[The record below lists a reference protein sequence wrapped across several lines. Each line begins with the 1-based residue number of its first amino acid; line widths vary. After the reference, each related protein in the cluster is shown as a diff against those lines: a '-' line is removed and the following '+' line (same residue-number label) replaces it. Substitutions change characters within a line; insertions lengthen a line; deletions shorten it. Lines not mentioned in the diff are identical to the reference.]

1 MPHITIEYMIMI
13 PMLIMQIFLFPLTA
27 SWIMNTWVDS
37 RRTLALQDVAGHLA
51 STIQQL
57 YFALNHATVP
67 AGKASCAPGLPPMI
81 EDYSYVA
88 TGTIRPVAGSGPD
101 YTKVVDLVISL
112 TGTRN
117 SVTTAVILGPNAVWQ
132 SSFFLSNSTRASVT
146 VEKTMNG
153 TSPIVT
159 LRFDS

>member
-27 SWIMNTWVDS
+27 SWIMNTWVDQ
-37 RRTLALQDVAGHLA
+37 RRTLALQDVAGHLS

-57 YFALNHATVP
+57 YFSLNHASIP
-67 AGKASCAPGLPPMI
+67 AGKASYAPGLPPMI

-88 TGTIRPVAGSGPD
+88 TGTLRPVAGSGPN
-101 YTKVVDLVISL
+101 YTKVVDLFVALI
-112 TGTRN
+112 GTRN
-117 SVTTAVILGPNAVWQ
+117 SVSTAVILGPNAVWQ
-132 SSFFLSNSTRASVT
+132 SSLFLSNSTRASVT
-146 VEKTMNG
+146 AEKSMNG
-153 TSPIVT
+153 TEPIVT

>member
-27 SWIMNTWVDS
+27 SVIMNTWVDS
-37 RRTLALQDVAGHLA
+37 RRTLALQDVAGHLS

-57 YFALNHATVP
+57 YFSLNHASIP
-67 AGKASCAPGLPPMI
+67 AGKASYAPGLPPMI

-88 TGTIRPVAGSGPD
+88 TGTLRSVASAGPD
-101 YTKVVDLVISL
+101 YTKVVDLVVSL

-117 SVTTAVILGPNAVWQ
+117 SVTTAVILGPNVVWQ
-132 SSFFLSNSTRASVT
+132 TSYFLSNSTRASVT
-146 VEKTMNG
+146 AEKTMNG
-153 TSPIVT
+153 TASIVT